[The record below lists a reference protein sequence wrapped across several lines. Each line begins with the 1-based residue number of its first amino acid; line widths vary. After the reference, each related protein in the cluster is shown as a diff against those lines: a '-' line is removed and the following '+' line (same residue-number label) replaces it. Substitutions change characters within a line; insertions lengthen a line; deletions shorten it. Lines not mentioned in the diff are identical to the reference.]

1 MWHDLPC
8 HHLVLQRHHRVDSR
22 FTVRTAWFS
31 GDFTRGERSVQIS
44 SWKTAIA
51 GGAAVVLA
59 SAAAVIVSQLP
70 SAAEDTPPSIVED
83 YAYPGAAQVLA
94 QRGVKLIKGD
104 GHIVLTDC
112 GSSPNN
118 PPEDLI
124 LVQSNDLTLPGG
136 VNFCFK
142 ASGTSGLLT
151 MEIPKVYFVR
161 GDVTR
166 TLAAKVEVKDDPTVV
181 EVEEVLPEEWQPV
194 GVGQDR
200 GEATILELRYPF
212 TS

>member
-1 MWHDLPC
+1 M
-8 HHLVLQRHHRVDSR
+8 
-22 FTVRTAWFS
+22 
-31 GDFTRGERSVQIS
+31 
-44 SWKTAIA
+44 
-51 GGAAVVLA
+51 LA

-94 QRGVKLIKGD
+94 QRGIKLIKGD

-112 GSSPNN
+112 GSTPHN
-118 PPEDLI
+118 PPADLI

-136 VNFCFK
+136 TNFCFK
-142 ASGTSGLLT
+142 ASGASGLLT
-151 MEIPKVYFVR
+151 MEIPQVYFLR
-161 GDVTR
+161 GDGTR
-166 TLAAKVEVKDDPTVV
+166 TIAAKVEVKDDPTVV
-181 EVEEVLPEEWQPV
+181 EVEEVLPREWQPV

-200 GEATILELRYPF
+200 GDATILELRYPF